1 MSQSDE
7 ARRDHLVVQELT
19 DAMTRR
25 ELAAALERLSFTDGY
40 SLIKVDPG
48 VREFLLRAVRIGLP
62 NPMKSA
68 DSPASA

>member
-1 MSQSDE
+1 LSQSDE

-48 VREFLLRAVRIGLP
+48 VRSSSSARCALACRIR
-62 NPMKSA
+62 
-68 DSPASA
+68 